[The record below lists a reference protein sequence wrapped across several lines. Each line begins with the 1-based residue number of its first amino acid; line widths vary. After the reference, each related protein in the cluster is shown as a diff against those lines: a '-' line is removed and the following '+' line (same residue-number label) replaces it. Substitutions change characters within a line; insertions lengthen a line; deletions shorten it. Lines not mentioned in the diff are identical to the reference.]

1 MEAVFVP
8 FSVHDGRFNMDFDE
22 KMLDFTI
29 KTGIP
34 VLRFTLEAGMRFS
47 WQKPECGAC

>member
-34 VLRFTLEAGMRFS
+34 VAISNLALTDRKVMTRKRAL
-47 WQKPECGAC
+47 